1 MKNGAEVT
9 FHDPHVPVFPKMRDH
24 AIDFKSLKLF
34 EKSIKDHDCVLIVT
48 DHEAVDY
55 AAIAKHAKL
64 IVDSRNA
71 MERFAKG
78 VKATGKIVKA

>member
-1 MKNGAEVT
+1 M
-9 FHDPHVPVFPKMRDH
+9 PIFPKMRDH
-24 AIDFKSLKLF
+24 AIDLKSLKLT

-48 DHEAVDY
+48 DHENVDY

-71 MERFAKG
+71 MERFAGG
-78 VKATGKIVKA
+78 VKVSGKIVKA